1 MGKRME
7 DQELRRIVNDNIRD
21 ICHLSQM
28 QVFATSYY
36 QKNYFQLQIDNR
48 VNDLVH
54 QLGYHITSTEA
65 GDVSQS
71 QEEAAPREFTAQELS
86 TYNGENGNP
95 VYVAMD
101 KVVYDLSGA
110 PAWAGGTHNGMTA
123 GQDLTSWFKDCHL
136 GAVSVLEK
144 YPKVGVLKE

>member
-1 MGKRME
+1 MK

-48 VNDLVH
+48 VDDLVFK
-54 QLGYHITSTEA
+54 LGSHIAAAEA
-65 GDVSQS
+65 G
-71 QEEAAPREFTAQELS
+71 EAAQPQEGTTAKEFTAEELS
-86 TYNGENGNP
+86 AYNGENGKP

-101 KVVYDLSGA
+101 KVVYDLSSA

-144 YPKVGVLKE
+144 YQKVGILKE